1 MKKIRLIAVLAAV
14 AMLSGCSGSEENPF
28 RGKTESQSDSDDWSS
43 ADNGYSSLGDTYS
56 SDNTSSEWNDTSSS
70 SNDTSSEWYDD
81 TTEWGDDFSYTWE
94 ATWDS
99 PTAEPDSGISSPGI
113 RTDGTGEEYY
123 TGEAESGAPVEFS
136 KQKNTAIGELQP
148 AEWIGKTVGTFEYA
162 YGTELARGDYFAG
175 STKLVYPRG
184 FDTGFTLMT
193 YPLLNDDLSE
203 DTITGII
210 CYSDVRPGLELYNGI
225 RSAASWNELSAVLPS
240 DARIYEPQQ
249 DDVEG
254 TYNYS
259 ASAYFNGFKLIA
271 MWGAEYTDD
280 TPCNWLVI
288 CQE

>member
-14 AMLSGCSGSEENPF
+14 AMLSGCSGSGENPF
-28 RGKTESQSDSDDWSS
+28 RGKTESRSDSYGWSS
-43 ADNGYSSLGDTYS
+43 DDNGCSSFGDTYS
-56 SDNTSSEWNDTSSS
+56 SNNTSSS

-99 PTAEPDSGISSPGI
+99 TTSEPASGISSPGI
-113 RTDGTGEEYY
+113 RIDGTGEEYY

-162 YGTELARGDYFAG
+162 YGTELTRGDYFAG
-175 STKLVYPRG
+175 STYLVYPEG
-184 FDTGFTLMT
+184 FDTGFTLLT
-193 YPLLNDDLSE
+193 YPSLNDDLSE

-271 MWGAEYTDD
+271 MWGAEYTAD

-288 CQE
+288 CQG

>member
-14 AMLSGCSGSEENPF
+14 AMLSGCSGSGENPF

-56 SDNTSSEWNDTSSS
+56 SDNTSSS

-162 YGTELARGDYFAG
+162 YGTELARGDYFTG
-175 STKLVYPRG
+175 STYLVYPEG
-184 FDTGFTLMT
+184 FDTGFTLLT
-193 YPLLNDDLSE
+193 YPSLNDDLSE

-240 DARIYEPQQ
+240 DARIYEPRQ

-271 MWGAEYTDD
+271 MWGAEYTAD

-288 CQE
+288 CQG

>member
-14 AMLSGCSGSEENPF
+14 AMLSGCSGSGENPF
-28 RGKTESQSDSDDWSS
+28 RGKTESRSDSYGWSS
-43 ADNGYSSLGDTYS
+43 ADNGCSSLGDTYS
-56 SDNTSSEWNDTSSS
+56 SNNTSSY
-70 SNDTSSEWYDD
+70 SNDTSSEQYDD

-99 PTAEPDSGISSPGI
+99 ATSEPASGISSPGI
-113 RTDGTGEEYY
+113 RIDGTGEEYY

-162 YGTELARGDYFAG
+162 YGTELTRGDYFAG
-175 STKLVYPRG
+175 STYLVYPEG
-184 FDTGFTLMT
+184 FDTGFTLLT
-193 YPLLNDDLSE
+193 YPSLNDDLSE

-271 MWGAEYTDD
+271 MWGAEYTAD

-288 CQE
+288 CQG

>member
-14 AMLSGCSGSEENPF
+14 AMLSGCSGSGENPF
-28 RGKTESQSDSDDWSS
+28 RGKTESRSDSYGSSS
-43 ADNGYSSLGDTYS
+43 ADNGCSSFGDTYS
-56 SDNTSSEWNDTSSS
+56 SNNTSSS

-99 PTAEPDSGISSPGI
+99 ATSEPASGISSPGI
-113 RTDGTGEEYY
+113 RIDGTGEEYY
-123 TGEAESGAPVEFS
+123 TGEAESVAPVEFS

-162 YGTELARGDYFAG
+162 YGTELTRGDYFTG

-184 FDTGFTLMT
+184 FDTGFTLLT
-193 YPLLNDDLSE
+193 YPSLNDDLSE

-240 DARIYEPQQ
+240 DARIYEPRQ

-271 MWGAEYTDD
+271 MWGAEYTAD

-288 CQE
+288 CQG

>member
-14 AMLSGCSGSEENPF
+14 AMLSGCSGSGENPF

-56 SDNTSSEWNDTSSS
+56 SDNTSSS

-81 TTEWGDDFSYTWE
+81 TTEWGDDFPCTRE

-99 PTAEPDSGISSPGI
+99 TTSEPASGISSPGI

-123 TGEAESGAPVEFS
+123 TGEAESGTPVEFS
-136 KQKNTAIGELQP
+136 KQKNTAMGELQP

-175 STKLVYPRG
+175 STKLVYPKG

-193 YPLLNDDLSE
+193 YPSLNDDLSE

-254 TYNYS
+254 TYNYG

-271 MWGAEYTDD
+271 MWGAEYTAD

>member
-14 AMLSGCSGSEENPF
+14 AMLSGCSGSGENPF
-28 RGKTESQSDSDDWSS
+28 RGKTESRSDSYGWSS
-43 ADNGYSSLGDTYS
+43 ADNGCSSFGDTYS
-56 SDNTSSEWNDTSSS
+56 SNNTSSS

-99 PTAEPDSGISSPGI
+99 TTSEPASGISSPGI
-113 RTDGTGEEYY
+113 RIDGTGEEYY
-123 TGEAESGAPVEFS
+123 TGEAESVAPVEFS

-162 YGTELARGDYFAG
+162 YGTELTRGDYFAG
-175 STKLVYPRG
+175 STYLVYPEG
-184 FDTGFTLMT
+184 FDTGFTLLT
-193 YPLLNDDLSE
+193 YPSLNDDLSE

-271 MWGAEYTDD
+271 MWGAEYTAD

>member
-14 AMLSGCSGSEENPF
+14 AMLSGCSGSGENPF
-28 RGKTESQSDSDDWSS
+28 RGKTESRSDSYGWSS
-43 ADNGYSSLGDTYS
+43 DDNGCSSFGDTYS
-56 SDNTSSEWNDTSSS
+56 SNNTSSEW
-70 SNDTSSEWYDD
+70 NDTSSEWYDD

-99 PTAEPDSGISSPGI
+99 TTSEPASGISSPGI
-113 RTDGTGEEYY
+113 RIDGTGEEYY

-175 STKLVYPRG
+175 STYLVYPEG
-184 FDTGFTLMT
+184 FDTGFTLLT
-193 YPLLNDDLSE
+193 YPSLNDDLSE

-225 RSAASWNELSAVLPS
+225 RSAASWNELSTVLPS

-271 MWGAEYTDD
+271 MWGAEYTAD

-288 CQE
+288 CQG

>member
-1 MKKIRLIAVLAAV
+1 M
-14 AMLSGCSGSEENPF
+14 
-28 RGKTESQSDSDDWSS
+28 
-43 ADNGYSSLGDTYS
+43 
-56 SDNTSSEWNDTSSS
+56 
-70 SNDTSSEWYDD
+70 
-81 TTEWGDDFSYTWE
+81 
-94 ATWDS
+94 
-99 PTAEPDSGISSPGI
+99 
-113 RTDGTGEEYY
+113 
-123 TGEAESGAPVEFS
+123 
-136 KQKNTAIGELQP
+136 
-148 AEWIGKTVGTFEYA
+148 GTFEYA

-210 CYSDVRPGLELYNGI
+210 CYSDVRSGLELYNGI

>member
-14 AMLSGCSGSEENPF
+14 AMLSGCSGSGENPF
-28 RGKTESQSDSDDWSS
+28 RGKTESRSDSYGWSS
-43 ADNGYSSLGDTYS
+43 ADNGCSSFGDTYS
-56 SDNTSSEWNDTSSS
+56 SNNTSSEWNDTSSS

-99 PTAEPDSGISSPGI
+99 TTSEPASGISSPGI
-113 RTDGTGEEYY
+113 RIDGTGEEYY

-162 YGTELARGDYFAG
+162 YGTKLTRGDYFTG

-184 FDTGFTLMT
+184 FDTGFTLLT
-193 YPLLNDDLSE
+193 YPSLNGDLSE

-240 DARIYEPQQ
+240 DARIYEPRQ

-271 MWGAEYTDD
+271 MWGAEYTAD

-288 CQE
+288 CQG

>member
-14 AMLSGCSGSEENPF
+14 AMLSGCSGSGENPF
-28 RGKTESQSDSDDWSS
+28 RGKTESRSDSYGWSS
-43 ADNGYSSLGDTYS
+43 DDNGCSSFGDTYS
-56 SDNTSSEWNDTSSS
+56 SNNTSSS

-99 PTAEPDSGISSPGI
+99 TTSEPASGISSPGI
-113 RTDGTGEEYY
+113 RIDGTGEEYY

-162 YGTELARGDYFAG
+162 YGTELTRGDYFAG
-175 STKLVYPRG
+175 STYLVYPEG
-184 FDTGFTLMT
+184 FDTGFTLLT
-193 YPLLNDDLSE
+193 YPSLNDDLSE

-254 TYNYS
+254 TYIYG

-271 MWGAEYTDD
+271 MWGAEYTAD

-288 CQE
+288 CQG

>member
-28 RGKTESQSDSDDWSS
+28 RDKTESQSDSGDWSS

-56 SDNTSSEWNDTSSS
+56 SNN
-70 SNDTSSEWYDD
+70 TSSEWYDD
-81 TTEWGDDFSYTWE
+81 TTEWGDDFPCTRE

>member
-14 AMLSGCSGSEENPF
+14 AMLSGCSGSGENPF
-28 RGKTESQSDSDDWSS
+28 RGKTESRSDSYGWSS
-43 ADNGYSSLGDTYS
+43 ADNGCSSFGDTYS
-56 SDNTSSEWNDTSSS
+56 SNNTSSS

-99 PTAEPDSGISSPGI
+99 ATSEPASGISSPGI
-113 RTDGTGEEYY
+113 RIDGTGEEYY

-162 YGTELARGDYFAG
+162 YGTELTRGDYFAG
-175 STKLVYPRG
+175 STYLVYPEG
-184 FDTGFTLMT
+184 FDTGFTLLT
-193 YPLLNDDLSE
+193 YPLLNDDLS
-203 DTITGII
+203 DDIITGIV
-210 CYSDVRPGLELYNGI
+210 CYSDVRPGLDLYKGI

-240 DARIYEPQQ
+240 DARMHEPQQ
-249 DDVEG
+249 NDVEG
-254 TYNYS
+254 THNYT
-259 ASAYFNGFKLIA
+259 ASAYFNGFKLIVR
-271 MWGAEYTDD
+271 WGAEYTDD

-288 CQE
+288 CQG